1 MVQPMSQM
9 KHIRENLFGM
19 TQAQFAEAVGVHQS
33 SVTRW
38 DRGSMPRVEHL
49 AKIIDAAAR
58 HSVSLDMA
66 ELIEKINAG
75 EPA

>member
-1 MVQPMSQM
+1 MSEM
-9 KHIRENLFGM
+9 KKIRENLFGM
-19 TQAQFAEAVGVHQS
+19 TQAQFADAVEVHQS

-38 DRGSMPRVEHL
+38 DKGSTPRVEHL
-49 AKIIDAAAR
+49 AKIITAARR

-66 ELIEKINAG
+66 ELVEKINAG